1 MFSALKE
8 KSIMIFRVH
17 IIILISFIMVACNP
31 KKPAQLLDLTDLQPL
46 PAIASGEVIPF
57 KVAVASVISPQ
68 GTAESYRPMLN
79 YLSQKL
85 NRPVELV
92 HRSTYAETNAL
103 LAAGLVDVAF
113 VCTGAYIVGERT
125 SDMELLVA
133 PEVNGEPAYYSY
145 LIVPIESS
153 ARSMEDLRGKVFAFT
168 DPLSNTGRFYPLYLI
183 QQLGTTPELLF
194 SRTFYTYSHDEAI
207 RAVAN
212 GLADGAA
219 VDNLIYQ
226 YLIAREPDL
235 EGKLRIIQKSP
246 PFGIPPV
253 VVNPNIRPQ
262 LRAELQELFLT
273 MADDPDGRRVL
284 DHLDIDRFVLLPD
297 SAYDSVRL
305 LEESLDINLID
316 TP

>member
-1 MFSALKE
+1 
-8 KSIMIFRVH
+8 MIFR
-17 IIILISFIMVACNP
+17 IITLLLVGLVLVACAAKDPN
-31 KKPAQLLDLTDLQPL
+31 QILDLTDLQPL
-46 PAIASGEVIPF
+46 PAVASGEVIPLR
-57 KVAVASVISPQ
+57 VAVAAVISPQ
-68 GTAESYRPMLN
+68 GTAESYQPMLY
-79 YLSQKL
+79 YLSEKL

-92 HRSTYAETNAL
+92 QRSTYAETNAL
-103 LAAGLVDVAF
+103 LEAGLVDLAF

-145 LIVPIESS
+145 LIVPADSP
-153 ARSMEDLRGKVFAFT
+153 ARSMVDLRGKVFAFT
-168 DPLSNTGRFYPLYLI
+168 DPLSNTGRLYPLYLLH
-183 QQLGTTPELLF
+183 QLWETPETFF
-194 SRTFYTYSHDEAI
+194 SQTFFTYSHDVAI
-207 RAVAN
+207 RAVAD

-226 YLIAREPDL
+226 YLIAREPEL
-235 EGKLRIIQKSP
+235 EGKLRIIEKSP

-273 MADDPDGRRVL
+273 MADDPKGRIVL
-284 DHLDIDRFVLLPD
+284 GHLDIDRFIVLPD
-297 SAYDSVRL
+297 SAYDSVRTMEQTL
-305 LEESLDINLID
+305 NFDLID